1 MQLEIEDT
9 LAAGRIDQEW
19 GEKSPGNY
27 LALLMLFIN
36 LLYLFFLH
44 VLLGGRRFLI
54 QGELVYYPHIFATE
68 RTLWSDFYR
77 RCFDNKKV
85 QL

>member
-1 MQLEIEDT
+1 M
-9 LAAGRIDQEW
+9 
-19 GEKSPGNY
+19 
-27 LALLMLFIN
+27 
-36 LLYLFFLH
+36 
-44 VLLGGRRFLI
+44 LLGGRRFLI